1 MRTRGWQLYVA
12 VGLLLMAA
20 AWLLPTLPAGSPRA
34 SRIICY
40 ELLSAAAVVAVVL
53 GARWHRPPARLPWLL
68 LAASQLVYFAADI
81 TYYTYHDALGDVSF
95 PAPAD
100 ALYLAHY
107 PLLVTGLM
115 LLLHHRSSGRDR
127 EGLLDA
133 LIITTGV
140 GLLAWVYLLAPYIEI
155 TELEPLARTVS
166 MAYPVMDVLVVA
178 VAARLALS
186 GGPRPPAYWLLLG
199 SLVSLLIADSL
210 YGLAQLE
217 GTYEIGAPLDVGWL
231 LLYVCLGAAALH
243 PSMRA
248 LSEPAEVTDTA
259 RLSRTRLAALLAAA
273 LVAPAVLFVQTALG
287 DPVDG
292 RVIALAAAALFGLTM
307 LRMRSMAGRVA
318 AQSERERLL
327 HRLGAI
333 IDSSPVAIVELDR
346 GGLVRLWNP
355 AAERMYGWLSDDV
368 LGRKHP
374 AALEPGWPAPR
385 PVDRGR
391 GQAIANVAL
400 RQHRSDGTP
409 IDVEMSTAPLRSP
422 TGEPAGVMSV
432 AVDVTER
439 VRLAGQLRHQA
450 FHDPLTNLANRAL
463 LQDRLEHAL
472 ARMDRNGGLAA
483 VLLLDVDAFKTV
495 NDTLGHRI
503 GDQLL
508 SATADRL
515 GGSLRPNDTVARF
528 GGDEFVVLVE
538 DVAGLDDGVD
548 VAERLIAGLA
558 TPIHVAGRDI
568 QVRVSIGI
576 VLAGPG
582 AQPDD
587 VLRDADVAMYRAK
600 ADGGDSFRVFDPSMG
615 AAVVERAALEDD
627 LRHALERDE
636 LRLRYQPIVDLA
648 SGQIVGLEAL
658 VRWEHPTRGLLA
670 PGSFIPLAE
679 ESGLIVAIGTWVLRR
694 ACEQTRHWQATIPG
708 CEQLGISVNV
718 SAVQL
723 AQPDLADE
731 VARILHI
738 TGFETRLLTLELT
751 EHLLVTNIDTTG
763 TALAELD
770 AMGVLLAIDD
780 FGTGYSSLSYLGN
793 LPVDI
798 LKIDKAFVDDVAT
811 TPEAEA
817 LARAVV
823 TLASTFGLATV
834 AEGIECPEQIERLRE
849 LGCDRGQG
857 YYFAKPLDDQQ
868 IATLLRSRQLAE
880 RASVPAS

>member
-1 MRTRGWQLYVA
+1 
-12 VGLLLMAA
+12 
-20 AWLLPTLPAGSPRA
+20 
-34 SRIICY
+34 
-40 ELLSAAAVVAVVL
+40 
-53 GARWHRPPARLPWLL
+53 
-68 LAASQLVYFAADI
+68 
-81 TYYTYHDALGDVSF
+81 
-95 PAPAD
+95 
-100 ALYLAHY
+100 
-107 PLLVTGLM
+107 
-115 LLLHHRSSGRDR
+115 
-127 EGLLDA
+127 
-133 LIITTGV
+133 
-140 GLLAWVYLLAPYIEI
+140 
-155 TELEPLARTVS
+155 
-166 MAYPVMDVLVVA
+166 MDVLVVA

-292 RVIALAAAALFGLTM
+292 RVIALAAAALFGFTM

-355 AAERMYGWLSDDV
+355 AAERMYGWRSDDV
-368 LGRKHP
+368 LGHKHP
-374 AALEPGWPAPR
+374 AALEPGWPAP
-385 PVDRGR
+385 PAVDRGR

-439 VRLAGQLRHQA
+439 VRLAEQLRHQA

-495 NDTLGHRI
+495 NDTLGHKI

-548 VAERLIAGLA
+548 VAERLMAGLA

-679 ESGLIVAIGTWVLRR
+679 QSGLVVAIGTWVLRR

-770 AMGVLLAIDD
+770 AMGVRLAIDD
-780 FGTGYSSLSYLGN
+780 FGTGYSSLSYLRN

-798 LKIDKAFVDDVAT
+798 LKIDKAFVDEVAT